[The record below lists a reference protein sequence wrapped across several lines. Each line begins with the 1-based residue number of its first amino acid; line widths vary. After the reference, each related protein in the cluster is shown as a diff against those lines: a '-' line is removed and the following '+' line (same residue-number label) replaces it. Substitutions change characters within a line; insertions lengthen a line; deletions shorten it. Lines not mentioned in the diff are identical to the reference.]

1 MERNHILNFRVNDQ
15 ELAILKEK
23 AKNNGMSVSNYLR
36 TLGLYSSKLL
46 VETKIIQLE
55 EKNEI

>member
-1 MERNHILNFRVNDQ
+1 MDRTHILNFRVNDQ

-36 TLGLYSSKLL
+36 TLGLYSTKIII
-46 VETKIIQLE
+46 ETKIKLKE
-55 EKNEI
+55 E